1 MKNRL
6 TPEMLETFLQ
16 EIEEKKK
23 IIPRIELE
31 DNGLYKLF
39 YAHNKFILCNSEF
52 LEKLNIK
59 ILESL
64 KPDDRLSKENIQQ

>member
-6 TPEMLETFLQ
+6 TSEMLETFLQ
-16 EIEEKKK
+16 ELEEKKK
-23 IIPRIELE
+23 IIPRIESE

-64 KPDDRLSKENIQQ
+64 KPDDRLSKENT

>member
-6 TPEMLETFLQ
+6 TSEMLETFLQ

-39 YAHNKFILCNSEF
+39 YARNKFILCNSEF
-52 LEKLNIK
+52 LEKLNTK
-59 ILESL
+59 ILKSL
-64 KPDDRLSKENIQQ
+64 KSDDRLSKENN